1 MMVQKVFY
9 NVNRKY
15 IKNININE
23 EESLIKDKDIIFKR
37 QQYLCFT
44 ELLTQNKAIKKGSGL
59 KTTIKD
65 IEKATGMSKSTY
77 YRIRNK
83 LKLKGFTY
91 WKTLEINNKE
101 ENKNKNKIPKHFRV
115 SKIPQEY
122 KDIILQIRLENK
134 TYSEKKI
141 EIILFKEYNIKL
153 SHRTIGKILKEFNKR
168 GLINIKG
175 SKLNKK
181 LKPNEINNT
190 KPRDFN
196 NSYSKRWVFKDNSIN
211 NKTNKKKK
219 DIDKIGTMIQIDH
232 MKLFDRELGE
242 RFIEFSGI
250 DATTRIKS
258 SYIYR
263 TATSKNAKD
272 FLIIHLIPTLPFK
285 IKSIQVDGGS
295 ENKPRMSDNQA
306 CLNWT
311 TYGRSLPKEFR
322 KHFEEACKELN
333 IELYVL
339 PPYSPKYNG
348 RIERSNRTMRDEFYQ
363 NRDITKHCAE
373 LEDWNEELEKFIY
386 KYNHYRPHNSL
397 DVGK

>member
-1 MMVQKVFY
+1 
-9 NVNRKY
+9 
-15 IKNININE
+15 
-23 EESLIKDKDIIFKR
+23 
-37 QQYLCFT
+37 
-44 ELLTQNKAIKKGSGL
+44 
-59 KTTIKD
+59 
-65 IEKATGMSKSTY
+65 MSKSTY
-77 YRIRNK
+77 YRIRTE
-83 LKLKGFTY
+83 LKVKGFTY
-91 WKTLEINNKE
+91 WKTLEINNKK

-153 SHRTIGKILKEFNKR
+153 SHRTIGKILKEFNKK

-272 FLIIHLIPTLPFK
+272 FLINHLIPTLPFN

-295 ENKPRMSDNQA
+295 
-306 CLNWT
+306 
-311 TYGRSLPKEFR
+311 EFR

-333 IELYVL
+333 IKLYVL
-339 PPYSPKYNG
+339 PPYSPKQNG
-348 RIERSNRTMRDEFYQ
+348 RIERSNRTMREEFYS
-363 NRDITKHCAE
+363 NRNITEHCAE
-373 LEDWNEELEKFIY
+373 LKDWNEELEKFIY

-397 DVGK
+397 DFKTPYEYYEDIIKKEGIFSQKVVG